1 MAMAPMLLTAATAVY
16 GAYSQ
21 NEAGKAQQDL
31 SNRNAKLLDAQADDA
46 LARGNE
52 EANALRM
59 RTRKLVGAQKAA
71 LAGQGVSVGS
81 EVAGDLRDDALG
93 MSMMDEQQIR
103 RNSWR
108 EAWGIRGQASNQR
121 LGGQYARRAGRNQ
134 AIGTVL
140 GGIGDASMYY
150 KPSAPRAGKTPAKA
164 PASANWGPSGQ
175 QVGGGYYGPLF
186 GG

>member
-1 MAMAPMLLTAATAVY
+1 MAQALLIAGTAVY
-16 GAYSQ
+16 GAYAA
-21 NEAGKAQQDL
+21 NESGKAQQSL
-31 SNRNAKLLDAQADDA
+31 ANKNAKMLDAQAEDA
-46 LARGNE
+46 ITRGNE

-59 RTRKLVGAQKAA
+59 RTKKLVGAQKAA

-108 EAWGIRGQASNQR
+108 EAWGIKGQAANQR
-121 LGGQYARRAGRNQ
+121 LSGDYARRAGRNQ

-140 GGIGDASMYY
+140 GGIGDASAYY
-150 KPSAPRAGKTPAKA
+150 QPRSPKVSK
-164 PASANWGPSGQ
+164 
-175 QVGGGYYGPLF
+175 
-186 GG
+186 

>member
-1 MAMAPMLLTAATAVY
+1 MQALLVAGTAAY
-16 GAYSQ
+16 GAYAA
-21 NEAGKAQQDL
+21 NESGKAQQDL
-31 SNRNAKLLDAQADDA
+31 ATRNARLLEQSAASEIEA
-46 LARGNE
+46 GNE

-59 RTRKLVGAQKAA
+59 RTRKLIGAQKAA
-71 LAGQGVSVGS
+71 LAGQGVNVGS

-93 MSMMDEQQIR
+93 MSMMDEQRIR
-103 RNSWR
+103 KNAFRS
-108 EAWGIRGQASNQR
+108 AWNINTQASNQR
-121 LGGQYARRAGRNQ
+121 LSGQYARRAGQNQ